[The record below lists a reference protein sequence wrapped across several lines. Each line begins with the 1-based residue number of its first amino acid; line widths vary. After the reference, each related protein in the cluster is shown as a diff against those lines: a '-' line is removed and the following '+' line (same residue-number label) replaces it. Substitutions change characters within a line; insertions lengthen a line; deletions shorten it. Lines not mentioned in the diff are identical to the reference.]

1 MSRARL
7 VACVLLP
14 FAAGYFLSY
23 LFRTVNAVIA
33 GDLMAELNLSA
44 ADLGLLTSVYFLIF
58 AAVQL
63 PLGTLLDRFGPG
75 LVQSVLMLFASAGAL
90 IFSSADGLVGL
101 VIGRAFIGL
110 GVAVAL
116 MAGIK
121 AVGMW
126 FPPDRLALATG
137 WLVTL
142 GALGAVTA
150 TGPTELV
157 VQHIGWRGLFIVLAG
172 LSAIVALVVL
182 FAAPESAAGPASPRV
197 TANFSAIYCDAR
209 FWRIAPLSAL
219 GVGASWSLQ
228 GLWASPWLRDV
239 DGLERAAVV
248 ELLAVMALAVCGSAL
263 LLGAAADRL
272 RRTGVK
278 TESILISI
286 LGLSMLAQVALVL
299 RWPLPPVL
307 TWTVIAAAGAATVL
321 SFALMS
327 EYFPKAMSGRAN
339 GALNLLHVGCAFAL
353 QSGTGFIIEQWPQTS
368 GGYPAEAH
376 QVAMAMPLILQ
387 IAAAA
392 WFAIPGQSSALAM
405 RHIAGKSSIDGS
417 RGPLAPS
424 PYAASFPTWR
434 DEARLARGHA
444 ARWRL
449 AAIASMSVC
458 AALVTVLVS
467 AGRNAGL

>member
-44 ADLGLLTSVYFLIF
+44 ADLGLLTSVYFLVF

-157 VQHIGWRGLFIVLAG
+157 VQHKI
-172 LSAIVALVVL
+172 
-182 FAAPESAAGPASPRV
+182 
-197 TANFSAIYCDAR
+197 
-209 FWRIAPLSAL
+209 
-219 GVGASWSLQ
+219 
-228 GLWASPWLRDV
+228 
-239 DGLERAAVV
+239 
-248 ELLAVMALAVCGSAL
+248 
-263 LLGAAADRL
+263 
-272 RRTGVK
+272 
-278 TESILISI
+278 
-286 LGLSMLAQVALVL
+286 
-299 RWPLPPVL
+299 
-307 TWTVIAAAGAATVL
+307 
-321 SFALMS
+321 
-327 EYFPKAMSGRAN
+327 GRA
-339 GALNLLHVGCAFAL
+339 HV
-353 QSGTGFIIEQWPQTS
+353 
-368 GGYPAEAH
+368 
-376 QVAMAMPLILQ
+376 
-387 IAAAA
+387 
-392 WFAIPGQSSALAM
+392 
-405 RHIAGKSSIDGS
+405 
-417 RGPLAPS
+417 
-424 PYAASFPTWR
+424 
-434 DEARLARGHA
+434 
-444 ARWRL
+444 
-449 AAIASMSVC
+449 
-458 AALVTVLVS
+458 
-467 AGRNAGL
+467 